1 MQSFRIQRRRFWS
14 MCAALALG
22 VVSAWAGRIDG
33 VAAYVNDDVLTIN
46 DVIKGSRELQG
57 ALSGYGEDTGKEALN
72 AMFRASMS
80 NAVARLLIIDAYAH
94 EKRLKIPDEAIDERA
109 SLIIEERFDGDR
121 MRLGGLLNKE
131 GITLEQWREQI
142 KEQIILSAMR
152 NLHVESRVRLAPGAA
167 RDAYDADRE
176 EFVTP
181 QRVKLRM
188 LMMKSD
194 GAADALKIEQELLAL
209 RRKITEEGAVFAD
222 LATEFSQ
229 GSRAKDGGD
238 RGWMEPEML
247 RTELAAA
254 MVQLEQGQ
262 VSPVVEAGS
271 SRYLLY
277 AEEVEKGR
285 LTPFAE
291 VEAMLE
297 RRLRDEAGRKIF
309 DEWLRI
315 LERHAYVKILE
326 PSPF

>member
-1 MQSFRIQRRRFWS
+1 MQSFRSLGWRIGVLS
-14 MCAALALG
+14 VTLALG
-22 VVSAWAGRIDG
+22 VSVAWAGRIDG

-46 DVIKGSRELQG
+46 DVIKGSRELQA
-57 ALSGYGEDTGKEALN
+57 ALSGYGEDTSQQALN
-72 AMFRASMS
+72 AMYLSSMT
-80 NAVARLLIIDAYAH
+80 NAVARLLMIDAYAN
-94 EKRLKIPDEAIDERA
+94 ETRLKIPEEAIDERA
-109 SLIIEERFDGDR
+109 SLIIEERFGGDR
-121 MRLGGLLNKE
+121 MRLGELLNKE

-167 RDAYDADRE
+167 RDAYEAQRE

-181 QRVKLRM
+181 RRVKLRM
-188 LMMKSD
+188 LMMKTD
-194 GAADALKIEQELLAL
+194 GAAEKLQVEKELLAL
-209 RRKITEEGAVFAD
+209 RRRLTEEKADFAA

-254 MVQLEQGQ
+254 MVLLEAGEI
-262 VSPVVEAGS
+262 SPVVDAGGS
-271 SRYLLY
+271 LYLLF
-277 AEEVEKGR
+277 AEEVDAGR
-285 LTPFAE
+285 VAPFAE

-297 RRLRDEAGRKIF
+297 RRLRDEQGAKVF

-315 LERHAYVKILE
+315 LRRKAYVKILE